1 MTIKPD
7 PRILDDIARVA
18 GGAVNIF
25 SGLHQQIHDDIRAR
39 IEDMA
44 AKLDLVPR
52 DDFDRLAGAVD
63 KLRKRVDELE
73 AALSVAVGK
82 KATKAPAK
90 KPATKATKAKTT
102 KKKK

>member
-1 MTIKPD
+1 MTMKPD

-73 AALSVAVGK
+73 AALSVAEGK
-82 KATKAPAK
+82 KAAKAPAK
-90 KPATKATKAKTT
+90 KAATKAKTT

>member
-1 MTIKPD
+1 MTMKPD

-44 AKLDLVPR
+44 AKLDLIPR

-73 AALSVAVGK
+73 AALSVAEGK

-90 KPATKATKAKTT
+90 KPAAKATKAKTT

>member
-73 AALSVAVGK
+73 AALSVAEGK
-82 KATKAPAK
+82 KATKASAK
-90 KPATKATKAKTT
+90 KPAAKATKAKTT

>member
-1 MTIKPD
+1 MTMKPD
-7 PRILDDIARVA
+7 PRILDDLARVA

-73 AALSVAVGK
+73 AALSVAEGK
-82 KATKAPAK
+82 KAAPK
-90 KPATKATKAKTT
+90 KTATKKAAPKATKTT